1 MTFNVLAMSAT
12 CSLVSSLYVCSLV
25 TLLLQIKLNMEGA
38 GRFDIIVEVMVN
50 SLPDLIRHILVDTI
64 EEPLKYKI
72 QQLLNKIEPHQI
84 LEKTLPELD
93 NLGL

>member
-1 MTFNVLAMSAT
+1 
-12 CSLVSSLYVCSLV
+12 
-25 TLLLQIKLNMEGA
+25 MEGA